1 LTAPRPLNTDRAHL
15 WVTRWFAI
23 IRRASRA
30 QNKNKAL
37 YESLYALTN
46 IPTRPS
52 ETKKDQRRGTL
63 YQIWSHADFLQHF
76 SDFWP
81 TSNQLSGQR
90 CVLNTNAAS
99 AENTN
104 EAWHWKILFFFT
116 APVYICVRPT
126 SRFALETSTWI
137 YTSFRPYNV
146 FWVCCGTQYTDA
158 RHLHLQ
164 VLETEAPSA
173 LAVKRLL
180 NPICLTSSSWWTFI
194 SSTHHAVRSAS
205 S

>member
-1 LTAPRPLNTDRAHL
+1 MSHSTPWLISQRGRAKPKRTSGAAH
-15 WVTRWFAI
+15 
-23 IRRASRA
+23 
-30 QNKNKAL
+30 
-37 YESLYALTN
+37 
-46 IPTRPS
+46 
-52 ETKKDQRRGTL
+52 

-81 TSNQLSGQR
+81 TSNQSSGQR
-90 CVLNTNAAS
+90 CVLNTNVVPQRIPMRRGIGKYS
-99 AENTN
+99 FFSQPPCTY
-104 EAWHWKILFFFT
+104 AWGRPVGLHWKQ
-116 APVYICVRPT
+116 VHG
-126 SRFALETSTWI
+126 
-137 YTSFRPYNV
+137 YTSFWPYNV